1 MIPFI
6 PTFSGVPTNVLDMT
20 DALAPYSG
28 VVLVGLFLS
37 SLAGIV
43 VTVLLDRWQTQ
54 RQAKLTVAPAVD
66 TVALSKAA

>member
-20 DALAPYSG
+20 DAIAPFSG
-28 VVLVGLFLS
+28 AVLVGLFLS
-37 SLAGIV
+37 SLAGIII
-43 VTVLLDRWQTQ
+43 TVLLDRWYTQ
-54 RQAKLTVAPAVD
+54 RQAKLTVAPAAD

>member
-6 PTFSGVPTNVLDMT
+6 PPFSGVPTNVLDMT
-20 DALAPYSG
+20 DALGPFPGTA
-28 VVLVGLFLS
+28 LVGLFLS

-43 VTVLLDRWQTQ
+43 ITILLDRWQTQ
-54 RQAKLTVAPAVD
+54 RQAKLVVIPAVD